1 MSGTCTN
8 ADGRVKTSRLR
19 AAEPG
24 RGGAGR
30 ATIRPKARNGIPLT
44 VRAWNPLETERSFVT
59 ESMEAFRGSRENPNG
74 FDRRKA
80 NVFQLTDTERSWKLS
95 NTAGV
100 RGEPGRDCCDS
111 LTLQA
116 SLKKANE
123 NTLYRK

>member
-1 MSGTCTN
+1 M
-8 ADGRVKTSRLR
+8 
-19 AAEPG
+19 
-24 RGGAGR
+24 
-30 ATIRPKARNGIPLT
+30 T
-44 VRAWNPLETERSFVT
+44 VRAWNPLETERTFVT
-59 ESMEAFRGSRENPNG
+59 ENMEAFRGHRENPDSY
-74 FDRRKA
+74 DRRRA
-80 NVFQLTDTERSWKLS
+80 QLFQLTETERNWKLG